1 MADARTL
8 TGFRQDRQGTYI
20 EKDPYAVLDYSLDWH
35 NWMPSG
41 EHIDSISVS
50 AETISGDAA
59 PLTID
64 STTNTNYIV
73 TAIISGGT
81 VGNIYNVE
89 YRIVTD
95 GTPAKQDSRN
105 FRIKVV
111 EREL

>member
-1 MADARTL
+1 MADSRTL

-20 EKDPYAVLDYSLDWH
+20 DKDPYAVLDYSLDWT

-41 EHIDSISVS
+41 EVISTITVT
-50 AETISGDAA
+50 AQTISGDAA

-64 STTNTNYIV
+64 SSTNTDYVV
-73 TAIISGGT
+73 TAVISGGT
-81 VGNIYNVE
+81 AGNVYNVE
-89 YRIVTD
+89 YKIVTD
-95 GTPAKQDSRN
+95 NAKQDSRN

>member
-1 MADARTL
+1 MATL
-8 TGFRQDRQGTYI
+8 TGFLQDRQGTYI
-20 EKDPYAVLDYSLDWH
+20 EKDPYAVLDYSLDWT

-41 EHIDSISVS
+41 ELISTLSVTV
-50 AETISGDAA
+50 ETIAGDLA

-64 STTNTNYIV
+64 SSTNTNFIA
-73 TAIISGGT
+73 TANISGGT

-89 YRIVTD
+89 YKIVTD
-95 GTPAKQDSRN
+95 NAKQDSRN